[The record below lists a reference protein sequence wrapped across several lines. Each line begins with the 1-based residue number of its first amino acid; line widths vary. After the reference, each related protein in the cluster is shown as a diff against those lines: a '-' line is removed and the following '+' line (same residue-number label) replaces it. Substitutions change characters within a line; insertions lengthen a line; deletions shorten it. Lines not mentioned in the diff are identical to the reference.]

1 MSGWSHLLLLR
12 IGQSYGMDVSM
23 LVDTTRINTRY
34 SMTVPQKLDLPT
46 RQVKHLFGYVST
58 MIIYKNNEMYTT
70 GANGGGDCGYST
82 SEPIYATSLLRQ
94 LRDMVHQIAG
104 ADFIIDFA
112 SGIYYRFLYLKPDP
126 KNART
131 FAEKLLSVQRR
142 QLLLDVD
149 ILTEQ

>member
-1 MSGWSHLLLLR
+1 M
-12 IGQSYGMDVSM
+12 ID
-23 LVDTTRINTRY
+23 NTRY
-34 SMTVPQKLDLPT
+34 SVTVPQKLDFPT

-58 MIIYKNNEMYTT
+58 MIIDKNNEVYTT
-70 GANGGGDCGYST
+70 GANGGGDCGHST
-82 SEPIYATSLLRQ
+82 SEPIFTTSLLRQ
-94 LRDMVHQIAG
+94 PRDMIQQIAR

-112 SGIYYRFLYLKPDP
+112 SGICFRFLYLKPDP

-149 ILTEQ
+149 IFTEQ